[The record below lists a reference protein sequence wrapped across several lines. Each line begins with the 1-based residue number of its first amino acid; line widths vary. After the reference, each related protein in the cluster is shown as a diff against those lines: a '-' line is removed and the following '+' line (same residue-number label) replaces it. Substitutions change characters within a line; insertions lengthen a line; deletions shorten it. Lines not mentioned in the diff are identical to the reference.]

1 MAAHREAV
9 EKAGILHRD
18 ISAGNL
24 LICEY
29 KSKDANGSPERR
41 GLLTDWELSKPLKEL
56 VQRQPERTVSDS
68 LDV

>member
-1 MAAHREAV
+1 M

-29 KSKDANGSPERR
+29 KSQDANGRPERR
-41 GLLTDWELSKPLKEL
+41 GLLTDWELSKPLEEL
-56 VQRQPERTVSDS
+56 VQRQPERAVSDS

>member
-29 KSKDANGSPERR
+29 KSQDANRRPERR
-41 GLLTDWELSKPLKEL
+41 GLLTDWELSKPLD
-56 VQRQPERTVSDS
+56 VPGARQPERTVSDS